1 MKRNTLDFKEFIF
14 YSLLMNIIA
23 YLIYRNIFF
32 KAIGNLTVSESHG
45 VLGGIVL
52 IVFLIN
58 LAITGDWGKNEK
70 AVMATTI
77 LSYGIYTFV
86 AYAKLMKTA
95 YMWTWV
101 ITGVIIAAYLILIFG
116 HRISNTNNRRKIM
129 RIRNRRGY
137 EGVRNIAACA
147 GVAFTVIAFVQTSV
161 VGGITSS
168 QVKGTAVYG
177 DEYALAENIDMFLYL
192 QPEEWDKLGDDLDT
206 KLAILSTVLNTEGR
220 YLGFNKKITLYTKDL
235 DEGTLGYFSP
245 SDNSIFLDT
254 NHILK
259 DSSREVL
266 ESLLHEC
273 FHVSQHQYADLYNS
287 LSDEDKNMYFLM
299 NAKEFAE
306 EFDSYVNGNTDY
318 IHYYSQSCES
328 TARSYGKSAAEVIFN
343 RIDLYLSKHES
354 N

>member
-1 MKRNTLDFKEFIF
+1 MKRNTLDFKEFIY
-14 YSLLMNIIA
+14 YSLMLNIIA

-32 KAIGNLTVSESHG
+32 KTIGNLTVSESHG

-58 LAITGDWGKNEK
+58 LAITGSWGKNEK
-70 AVMATTI
+70 AVMTTTI

-86 AYAKLMKTA
+86 AYAKFMKTA
-95 YMWTWV
+95 YMWIWA
-101 ITGVIIAAYLILIFG
+101 ITGVTTVAYLILIFG
-116 HRISNTNNRRKIM
+116 HRINNKNNRGKIM

-137 EGVRNIAACA
+137 EGIRNIVACA

-161 VGGITSS
+161 VGGMTSS

-192 QPEEWDKLGDDLDT
+192 QPDEWDKLGDDLDM
-206 KLAILSTVLNTEGR
+206 KLSVLSTVLNTEGR

-235 DEGTLGYFSP
+235 DKGTLGYYSP

-254 NHILK
+254 NHILN
-259 DSSREVL
+259 DSSSDVL

-287 LSDEDKNMYFLM
+287 LSAEDKNMYFLM
-299 NAKEFAE
+299 DAKEFAE
-306 EFDSYVNGNTDY
+306 EFDSYVSGSSDY
-318 IHYYSQSCES
+318 MHYYSQSCES
-328 TARSYGKSAAEVIFN
+328 TARSYGKSATQVIFD
-343 RIDLYLSKHES
+343 RIDDYISKHG
-354 N
+354 NN